1 MKSKNLMSVET
12 AAAAGDKKVK
22 PAEVKTKVTKTSKA
36 KQQPIKKKKSKY
48 SAGRI
53 KDTATTNI
61 KFIGKTLRGAAKRF
75 SSESM
80 GISVDSDDDEEIM
93 GGLVDDIDDEEKE
106 IDDNKLKACG
116 AQTFSAEILAGDQ
129 PSQKSENTLKITVGM
144 RQCCLDEAAVDSLAA
159 SIVGVNNLDLTFDV
173 SMNAVEDNVVDVL
186 MHGDKD
192 KELLSEMAKTH
203 MDFLDRLD
211 DARQRQLEAVNAA
224 AGSSFWSD
232 DEDIGFDDE
241 DDYDFF

>member
-1 MKSKNLMSVET
+1 
-12 AAAAGDKKVK
+12 
-22 PAEVKTKVTKTSKA
+22 
-36 KQQPIKKKKSKY
+36 
-48 SAGRI
+48 
-53 KDTATTNI
+53 
-61 KFIGKTLRGAAKRF
+61 
-75 SSESM
+75 
-80 GISVDSDDDEEIM
+80 
-93 GGLVDDIDDEEKE
+93 
-106 IDDNKLKACG
+106 
-116 AQTFSAEILAGDQ
+116 
-129 PSQKSENTLKITVGM
+129 M

-159 SIVGVNNLDLTFDV
+159 SIVGVKNLDLTFDV